1 VTLFLVDFRLDIK
14 EIMVENVV
22 CIDVDST
29 VRDAVV
35 LMNLHG
41 IGCLIA
47 ADRKRVVGIITE
59 RDVLKRVVAQ
69 SKDADITKVLEIIS
83 KPIIAGGPDMFVED
97 ATKLMLNKNIKKLP
111 VMKNGKI
118 IGIVTLSDIA
128 RAANVEPKIVR
139 VIEELKKNG
148 WLPSRKMKKVV
159 DFYVA

>member
-1 VTLFLVDFRLDIK
+1 MEFRLDIK

-22 CIDVDST
+22 CIDADSA

-47 ADRKRVVGIITE
+47 ADRGKAVGIITE

-69 SKDADITKVLEIIS
+69 SKDADKTKVSEIMS
-83 KPIIAGGPDMFVED
+83 KPIIVGGPDMFVED
-97 ATKLMLNKNIKKLP
+97 ATKLILSKNIKKLP
-111 VMKNGKI
+111 VMKNGRI
-118 IGIVTLSDIA
+118 VGIVTLSDIA
-128 RAANVEPKIVR
+128 RAANVEPKIVK

-148 WLPSRKMKKVV
+148 WLPTRKMEKVV
-159 DFYVA
+159 NFYVA

>member
-1 VTLFLVDFRLDIK
+1 LDIK

-22 CIDVDST
+22 CIDADSA

-47 ADRKRVVGIITE
+47 ADRGKAVGIITE

-69 SKDADITKVLEIIS
+69 SKDADKTKVSEIMS
-83 KPIIAGGPDMFVED
+83 KPIIVGGPDMFVED
-97 ATKLMLNKNIKKLP
+97 ATKLILSKNIKKLP
-111 VMKNGKI
+111 VMKNGRI
-118 IGIVTLSDIA
+118 VGIVTLSDIA
-128 RAANVEPKIVR
+128 RAANVEPKIAK

-148 WLPSRKMKKVV
+148 WLPTRKMEKVV
-159 DFYVA
+159 NFYVA

>member
-1 VTLFLVDFRLDIK
+1 MEFRLDIK

-22 CIDVDST
+22 CIDADSA

-47 ADRKRVVGIITE
+47 ADRGKAVGIITE

-69 SKDADITKVLEIIS
+69 SKDADKTKVSEIMS
-83 KPIIAGGPDMFVED
+83 KPIIVGGPDMFVED
-97 ATKLMLNKNIKKLP
+97 ATKLILSKNIKKLP
-111 VMKNGKI
+111 VMKNGRI
-118 IGIVTLSDIA
+118 VGIVTLSDIA
-128 RAANVEPKIVR
+128 RAANVEPKIAK

-148 WLPSRKMKKVV
+148 WLPTRKMEKVV
-159 DFYVA
+159 NFYVA

>member
-1 VTLFLVDFRLDIK
+1 MDIK

-22 CIDVDST
+22 CIDADSA

-47 ADRKRVVGIITE
+47 ADRGKAVGIITE

-69 SKDADITKVLEIIS
+69 SKDADKTKVSEIMS
-83 KPIIAGGPDMFVED
+83 KPIIVGGPDMFVED
-97 ATKLMLNKNIKKLP
+97 ATKLILSKNIKKLP
-111 VMKNGKI
+111 VMKNGRI
-118 IGIVTLSDIA
+118 VGIVTLSDIA
-128 RAANVEPKIVR
+128 RAANVEPKIAK

-148 WLPSRKMKKVV
+148 WLPTRKMEKVV
-159 DFYVA
+159 NFYVA

>member
-1 VTLFLVDFRLDIK
+1 MDIK

>member
-1 VTLFLVDFRLDIK
+1 LDIK

-22 CIDVDST
+22 CIDADSA

-47 ADRKRVVGIITE
+47 ADRGKAVGIITE

-69 SKDADITKVLEIIS
+69 SKDADKTKVSEIMS
-83 KPIIAGGPDMFVED
+83 KPIIVGGPDMFVED
-97 ATKLMLNKNIKKLP
+97 ATKLILSKNIKKLP
-111 VMKNGKI
+111 VMKNGRI
-118 IGIVTLSDIA
+118 VGIVTLSDIA
-128 RAANVEPKIVR
+128 RAANVEPKIVK

-148 WLPSRKMKKVV
+148 WLPTRKMEKVV
-159 DFYVA
+159 NFYVA

>member
-1 VTLFLVDFRLDIK
+1 VDFRLDIK